1 MDKPPKRIVMI
12 VGPTAVGKS
21 DLGVYLAQQLH
32 GEVINGDAYQIYRH
46 MDIGTA
52 KITPKEMQGVP
63 HHLLDIADPTV
74 AYSVAKFKKA
84 ATAMIDTVADRQQLP
99 ILVGGTGFYLNSLRL
114 NLPLGGKAP
123 PTAIRQRWQ
132 VALAT
137 NGQSWLWQQ
146 LAQRDPD
153 AAQQIAPANTRRVIR
168 ALEVGELTGRRFS
181 DQPQP
186 EPLFSTLVIGLTTDR
201 AVLYDRINAR
211 VDAMMQ
217 AGLLAEVEQ
226 LLKTVSADA
235 QAMQAI
241 GYKELVP
248 YLHGQAE
255 LANCV
260 AVIKQHSR
268 HFAKR
273 QLTYFRNQMP
283 THWFDLVA
291 HPEDKNAIVTLVQ
304 HWLKQR

>member
-1 MDKPPKRIVMI
+1 MDKPAKRIVMI

-52 KITPKEMQGVP
+52 KITPEEMQGVP

-99 ILVGGTGFYLNSLRL
+99 MLVGGTGFYLNSLRL

-217 AGLLAEVEQ
+217 AELLAEVEQ
-226 LLKTVSADA
+226 LLKTVPADA

-260 AVIKQHSR
+260 ALIKQHSR

-304 HWLKQR
+304 QWLKQR

>member
-1 MDKPPKRIVMI
+1 MDKPAKRIVMI

-52 KITPKEMQGVP
+52 KITPEEMQGVP

-186 EPLFSTLVIGLTTDR
+186 EPLFSTFVIGLTTDR
-201 AVLYDRINAR
+201 TVLYDRINAR
-211 VDAMMQ
+211 VDAIMQ

-226 LLKTVSADA
+226 LLKTVPADA

-255 LANCV
+255 LADSV
-260 AVIKQHSR
+260 ALIKQHSR

-304 HWLKQR
+304 QWLKQR

>member
-1 MDKPPKRIVMI
+1 MDKPAKRIVMI

-52 KITPKEMQGVP
+52 KITPEEMQGVP

-168 ALEVGELTGRRFS
+168 ALEVGELTGWRFS

-186 EPLFSTLVIGLTTDR
+186 APLFSTLVIGLTTDR

-226 LLKTVSADA
+226 LLKTVPADA

-260 AVIKQHSR
+260 ALIKQHSR

-304 HWLKQR
+304 QWLKQR

>member
-1 MDKPPKRIVMI
+1 MDKPAKRIVMI

-226 LLKTVSADA
+226 LLKTVPADA

-260 AVIKQHSR
+260 ALIKQHSR

-291 HPEDKNAIVTLVQ
+291 HPEDKNAIATLVQ
-304 HWLKQR
+304 QWLKQR

>member
-1 MDKPPKRIVMI
+1 MDKPAKRIVMI

-201 AVLYDRINAR
+201 AVLYVRIKAR
-211 VDAMMQ
+211 VVAMMQ

-226 LLKTVSADA
+226 LLKTVPADA

-260 AVIKQHSR
+260 ALIKQHSR

-304 HWLKQR
+304 QWLKQR

>member
-52 KITPKEMQGVP
+52 KITPEEMQGVP

-226 LLKTVSADA
+226 LLKTVPADA

-260 AVIKQHSR
+260 ALIKQHSR

>member
-1 MDKPPKRIVMI
+1 MDKPAKRIVMI

-201 AVLYDRINAR
+201 TVLYDRINAR

-226 LLKTVSADA
+226 LLKTVPADA

-260 AVIKQHSR
+260 ALIKQHSR

-291 HPEDKNAIVTLVQ
+291 HPEDKNGIVTLVQ
-304 HWLKQR
+304 QWLKQR

>member
-1 MDKPPKRIVMI
+1 MDKPAKRIVMI

-201 AVLYDRINAR
+201 TVLYDRINAR

-226 LLKTVSADA
+226 LLKTVPADA

-260 AVIKQHSR
+260 ALIKQHSR

-304 HWLKQR
+304 QWLKQR

>member
-1 MDKPPKRIVMI
+1 MDKPAKRIVMI

-52 KITPKEMQGVP
+52 KITPEEMQGVP

-168 ALEVGELTGRRFS
+168 ALEVGDLTGRRFS

-226 LLKTVSADA
+226 LLKTVPADA

-248 YLHGQAE
+248 YLHSQAE

-260 AVIKQHSR
+260 ALIKQHSR

>member
-1 MDKPPKRIVMI
+1 MDKPAKRIVMI

-226 LLKTVSADA
+226 LLKTVPADA

-260 AVIKQHSR
+260 ALIKQHSR

-273 QLTYFRNQMP
+273 QLSYFRNQMR

>member
-1 MDKPPKRIVMI
+1 MDKPAKRIVMI

-260 AVIKQHSR
+260 ALIKQHSR

>member
-1 MDKPPKRIVMI
+1 MDKPAKRIVMI

-52 KITPKEMQGVP
+52 KITPEEMQGVP

-260 AVIKQHSR
+260 ALIKQHSR

-304 HWLKQR
+304 QWLKQR

>member
-1 MDKPPKRIVMI
+1 MDKPAKRIVMI

-52 KITPKEMQGVP
+52 KITPEEMQGVP

-168 ALEVGELTGRRFS
+168 ALEVGELTGRLFS

-226 LLKTVSADA
+226 LLKTVPADA

-260 AVIKQHSR
+260 ALIKQHSR

>member
-132 VALAT
+132 VGLAT

-260 AVIKQHSR
+260 ALIKQHSR

-304 HWLKQR
+304 QWLKQR

>member
-1 MDKPPKRIVMI
+1 MDKPAKRIVMI

-201 AVLYDRINAR
+201 TVLYDRINAR

-217 AGLLAEVEQ
+217 AGLLDEVEQ
-226 LLKTVSADA
+226 LLKTVPADA

-260 AVIKQHSR
+260 ALIKQHSR

-304 HWLKQR
+304 QWLKQR

>member
-260 AVIKQHSR
+260 ALIKQHSR

-304 HWLKQR
+304 QWLKQR

>member
-1 MDKPPKRIVMI
+1 MDKPAKRIVMI

-168 ALEVGELTGRRFS
+168 ALEVGELTGRCFS

-186 EPLFSTLVIGLTTDR
+186 APLFSTLVIGLTTDR

-226 LLKTVSADA
+226 LLKTVPADA

-255 LANCV
+255 LADCV
-260 AVIKQHSR
+260 ALIKQHSR

-304 HWLKQR
+304 QWLKQR

>member
-1 MDKPPKRIVMI
+1 M
-12 VGPTAVGKS
+12 
-21 DLGVYLAQQLH
+21 
-32 GEVINGDAYQIYRH
+32 
-46 MDIGTA
+46 
-52 KITPKEMQGVP
+52 
-63 HHLLDIADPTV
+63 
-74 AYSVAKFKKA
+74 
-84 ATAMIDTVADRQQLP
+84 
-99 ILVGGTGFYLNSLRL
+99 RL

-260 AVIKQHSR
+260 ALIKQHSR

>member
-1 MDKPPKRIVMI
+1 MDKPAKRIVMI

-226 LLKTVSADA
+226 LLKTVPADA

-260 AVIKQHSR
+260 ALIKQHSR

-304 HWLKQR
+304 QWLKQR

>member
-1 MDKPPKRIVMI
+1 MDKPAKRIVMI

-52 KITPKEMQGVP
+52 KITPEEMQGVP

-201 AVLYDRINAR
+201 TVLYDRINAR

-226 LLKTVSADA
+226 LLKTVPADA

-255 LANCV
+255 LADSV
-260 AVIKQHSR
+260 ALIKQHSR

-304 HWLKQR
+304 QWLKQR

>member
-1 MDKPPKRIVMI
+1 MDKPAKRIVMI

-52 KITPKEMQGVP
+52 KITPEEMQGVP

-84 ATAMIDTVADRQQLP
+84 ATAIIDTVADRQQLP

-226 LLKTVSADA
+226 LLKTVPADA

-260 AVIKQHSR
+260 ALIKQHSR

-304 HWLKQR
+304 QWLKQR

>member
-1 MDKPPKRIVMI
+1 MDKPAKRIVMI

-52 KITPKEMQGVP
+52 KITPEEMQGVP

-226 LLKTVSADA
+226 LLKTVPADA

-255 LANCV
+255 LADCV
-260 AVIKQHSR
+260 ALIKQHSR

>member
-1 MDKPPKRIVMI
+1 MDKPAKRIVMI

-226 LLKTVSADA
+226 LLKTVPADA

-248 YLHGQAE
+248 YLHSQAE

-260 AVIKQHSR
+260 ALIKQHSR

>member
-1 MDKPPKRIVMI
+1 MDKPAKRIVMI

-52 KITPKEMQGVP
+52 KITPEEMQGVP

-84 ATAMIDTVADRQQLP
+84 ATAMIDTVTDRQQLP

-181 DQPQP
+181 NQPQP

-226 LLKTVSADA
+226 LLKTVPADA

-255 LANCV
+255 LADCV
-260 AVIKQHSR
+260 ALIKQHSR

-304 HWLKQR
+304 QWLKQR

>member
-1 MDKPPKRIVMI
+1 MDKPAKRIVMI

-52 KITPKEMQGVP
+52 KITPEEMQGVP

-186 EPLFSTLVIGLTTDR
+186 EPFFSTLVIGLTTDR

-226 LLKTVSADA
+226 LLKTVPADA

-260 AVIKQHSR
+260 ALIKQHSR

-304 HWLKQR
+304 QWLKQR

>member
-1 MDKPPKRIVMI
+1 MDKPAKRIVMI

-201 AVLYDRINAR
+201 TVLYDRINAR

-217 AGLLAEVEQ
+217 AWLLAEVEQ
-226 LLKTVSADA
+226 LLKTVPADA

-260 AVIKQHSR
+260 ALIKQHSR

-304 HWLKQR
+304 QWLKQR

>member
-1 MDKPPKRIVMI
+1 MDKPAKRIVMI

-84 ATAMIDTVADRQQLP
+84 ATAMIDTLADRQQLP

-201 AVLYDRINAR
+201 TVLYDRINAR

-226 LLKTVSADA
+226 LLKTMPADA

-260 AVIKQHSR
+260 ALIKQHSR

-304 HWLKQR
+304 QWLKQR

>member
-1 MDKPPKRIVMI
+1 MDKPAKRIVMI

-226 LLKTVSADA
+226 LLKTVPADA

-260 AVIKQHSR
+260 ALIKQHSR

-273 QLTYFRNQMP
+273 QLTNFRNQMP
-283 THWFDLVA
+283 TH
-291 HPEDKNAIVTLVQ
+291 
-304 HWLKQR
+304 

>member
-1 MDKPPKRIVMI
+1 MDKPAKRIVMI

-226 LLKTVSADA
+226 LLKTGPADA

-260 AVIKQHSR
+260 ALIKQHSR

-304 HWLKQR
+304 QWLKQR

>member
-1 MDKPPKRIVMI
+1 
-12 VGPTAVGKS
+12 
-21 DLGVYLAQQLH
+21 
-32 GEVINGDAYQIYRH
+32 
-46 MDIGTA
+46 
-52 KITPKEMQGVP
+52 MQGVP

-226 LLKTVSADA
+226 LLKTVPADA

-260 AVIKQHSR
+260 ALIKQHSR

-304 HWLKQR
+304 QWLKQR

>member
-1 MDKPPKRIVMI
+1 MDKPAKRIVMI

-52 KITPKEMQGVP
+52 KITPEEMQGVP

-201 AVLYDRINAR
+201 TVLYDRINAR

-226 LLKTVSADA
+226 LLKTVPADA

-255 LANCV
+255 LADCV
-260 AVIKQHSR
+260 ALIKQHSR

>member
-1 MDKPPKRIVMI
+1 MI

-226 LLKTVSADA
+226 LLKTVPADA

-260 AVIKQHSR
+260 ALIKQHSR

-304 HWLKQR
+304 QWLKQR

>member
-1 MDKPPKRIVMI
+1 MDKPAKRIVMI

-260 AVIKQHSR
+260 ALIKQHSR

-304 HWLKQR
+304 QWLKQR

>member
-1 MDKPPKRIVMI
+1 MDKPAKRIVMI

-52 KITPKEMQGVP
+52 KITPEEMQGVP

-201 AVLYDRINAR
+201 TVLYDRINAR

-226 LLKTVSADA
+226 LLKTVPADA

-255 LANCV
+255 LADCV
-260 AVIKQHSR
+260 ALIKQHSR

-304 HWLKQR
+304 QWLKQR

>member
-1 MDKPPKRIVMI
+1 MDKPAKRIVMI

-201 AVLYDRINAR
+201 TVLYDRINAR

-226 LLKTVSADA
+226 LLKAVPADA

-260 AVIKQHSR
+260 ALIKQHSR

-304 HWLKQR
+304 QWLKQR

>member
-1 MDKPPKRIVMI
+1 MGKPAKRIVMI

-201 AVLYDRINAR
+201 TVLYDRINAR

-226 LLKTVSADA
+226 LLKTVPADA

-260 AVIKQHSR
+260 ALIKQHSR

-304 HWLKQR
+304 QWLKQR

>member
-1 MDKPPKRIVMI
+1 MDKPAKRIVMI

-52 KITPKEMQGVP
+52 KITPEEMQGVP

-74 AYSVAKFKKA
+74 SYSVAKFKKA

-226 LLKTVSADA
+226 LLKTVPADA

-260 AVIKQHSR
+260 ALIKQHSR

-304 HWLKQR
+304 QWLKQR

>member
-1 MDKPPKRIVMI
+1 MDKPAKRIVMI

-201 AVLYDRINAR
+201 TVLYDRINAR

-226 LLKTVSADA
+226 LLKTVPADA

-260 AVIKQHSR
+260 ALIKQHSR

-291 HPEDKNAIVTLVQ
+291 HPEDKNAIVRLVQ
-304 HWLKQR
+304 QWLKQR

>member
-1 MDKPPKRIVMI
+1 MDKPAKWIVMI

-52 KITPKEMQGVP
+52 KITPEEMQGVP

-226 LLKTVSADA
+226 LLKTVPADA

-260 AVIKQHSR
+260 ALIKQHSR

>member
-1 MDKPPKRIVMI
+1 MDKPAKRIVMI

-52 KITPKEMQGVP
+52 KITPEEMQGVP

-201 AVLYDRINAR
+201 TVLYDRINAR

-226 LLKTVSADA
+226 LLKTVPADA

-260 AVIKQHSR
+260 ALIKQHSR

-304 HWLKQR
+304 QWLKQR